1 MEYAA
6 RIAPE
11 IDRLVLGVNR
21 AADDRV
27 RDEIAGMAARLGLDH
42 PAWLKHYAE
51 FLLAGALTEDLART
65 RLPYARSDAILE
77 RIETWR
83 RLELIAGPSESIA
96 ATPLLVPLLDRVLDA
111 RADVGREFWADA
123 SQFEP
128 TAGLVEQVVAGIP
141 EQFGLAYAHHR
152 LPLPSDPYLALHRR
166 LTTLRYVRSQAH
178 VAAWRDRDLTRT
190 EILAMTALWHG
201 TAPDPG
207 EGLDGLARRNLALA
221 DGSGLTV
228 DGVRMRQQ
236 IEADTNRTTEPVF
249 LSIDEDE
256 RENLLVGLAQ
266 LPGSA

>member
-21 AADDRV
+21 AADDRIRTDV
-27 RDEIAGMAARLGLDH
+27 AEMAAELGLDH

-51 FLLAGALTEDLART
+51 FLLEGALTEELAVV
-65 RLPYARSDAILE
+65 RLPYAADDAIAE
-77 RIETWR
+77 RLDTWR
-83 RLELIAGPSESIA
+83 RLGLVAGPSGGIA
-96 ATPLLVPLLDRVLDA
+96 ATESLVPLLKRVLDA
-111 RADVGREFWADA
+111 RAGVGRAFWADA
-123 SQFEP
+123 PQFAS
-128 TAGLVEQVVAGIP
+128 TADLVEQVVAAIP
-141 EQFGLAYAHHR
+141 ERFVLATAHRR
-152 LPLPSDPYLALHRR
+152 LPQPADRFLGFHQR

-178 VAAWRDRDLTRT
+178 VAAWRSLDLTRL
-190 EILAMTALWHG
+190 EIVAMTALWHG
-201 TAPDPG
+201 TDADPG
-207 EGLDGLARRNLALA
+207 AGLDGLARNGLALA

-249 LSIDEDE
+249 RSLNEDD

-266 LPGSA
+266 LAAGA